1 MPQPVPNPLSVLRF
15 SAFRNRWLAS
25 LVSNLGTLVQ
35 SVGAGW
41 MMTQISDSDAMVG
54 LVQAGVTVPTMLFA
68 VFAGTLADSHDRRKV
83 MIGAQLFM
91 MATATLLTLLAW
103 AGLMTPWLLVLLT
116 FMIGTGST
124 FFNPSW
130 QASMGDIVPRSELRE
145 TLARLFDYRKGPRL
159 AEGESVLSTKKRPS
173 TEG

>member
-1 MPQPVPNPLSVLRF
+1 MPQPVSNPLSVLRF
-15 SAFRNRWLAS
+15 PAFRNRWLAS

-116 FMIGTGST
+116 FMIGTGLAGLAGVLLTPLTSVDPT
-124 FFNPSW
+124 
-130 QASMGDIVPRSELRE
+130 MGV
-145 TLARLFDYRKGPRL
+145 A
-159 AEGESVLSTKKRPS
+159 
-173 TEG
+173 